1 VAPSPGPDDQ
11 PTDGP
16 EPALATRQRLLD
28 AAVEVFLTNGY
39 ARTRVQDIAREAGLT
54 TGAMYAHFENKA
66 DLLSAAI
73 AQQGELALQELVE
86 AMGAEPLGLLGITA
100 GVSTIAG
107 APRPGHRLMLEALAV
122 SAREGDNADVIGPT
136 LTRMHDT
143 IAAQVEAGRAAGIV
157 DESMDTEALV
167 AVFQR
172 LVLGSIV
179 AKAIGLDAPDPRAVE
194 HVVASMLV
202 SLLPGPPAEP

>member
-1 VAPSPGPDDQ
+1 MDEAA
-11 PTDGP
+11 
-16 EPALATRQRLLD
+16 EPMLATRQRLLD
-28 AAVEVFLTNGY
+28 AAVQVFLTNGY

-86 AMGAEPLGLLGITA
+86 AMGTEPLGLLGITA
-100 GVSTIAG
+100 GVSAIAG
-107 APRPGHRLMLEALAV
+107 PSKPGHRLMLEALAV
-122 SAREGDNADVIGPT
+122 AAREGDTTEVIGPT

-143 IAAQVEAGRAAGIV
+143 IAAQIEAGRAAGIV
-157 DESMDTEALV
+157 DESMGTEALV

-179 AKAIGLDAPDPRAVE
+179 AKAIGLDAPEPRAVE

-202 SLLPGPPAEP
+202 SLLPPPPR